1 LASNIVVV
9 DHGRVIADG
18 TPRELKEASRSARL
32 ELTLSTPSAAAVPA
46 IASLV
51 AGEVHVSDDGLH
63 LSAGVDAS
71 TGLATV
77 VVRALDAAG
86 VVVDNIEVRQ
96 PSLDDVF
103 FTLTGEHIEEEV
115 VGRDG
120 EAGEDG
126 VTAGSVGSAGGSDR
140 AAGGGSAPHELEEVR
155 A

>member
-1 LASNIVVV
+1 
-9 DHGRVIADG
+9 
-18 TPRELKEASRSARL
+18 EASRSARL
-32 ELTLSTPSAAAVPA
+32 ELTLSTPSTAAVPA

-51 AGEVHVSDDGLH
+51 VGEVHVSDDGLR

-86 VVVDNIEVRQ
+86 VTVDTIEVRQ

-115 VGRDG
+115 VGGGG
-120 EAGEDG
+120 ESSGDDNAG
-126 VTAGSVGSAGGSDR
+126 GGSDR
-140 AAGGGSAPHELEEVR
+140 AASDGAGSGSGSGSGQHELEEVR

>member
-1 LASNIVVV
+1 
-9 DHGRVIADG
+9 
-18 TPRELKEASRSARL
+18 
-32 ELTLSTPSAAAVPA
+32 
-46 IASLV
+46 
-51 AGEVHVSDDGLH
+51 

-86 VVVDNIEVRQ
+86 VTVDTIEVRQ

-115 VGRDG
+115 VGDG
-120 EAGEDG
+120 ASSADGAAAGSDG
-126 VTAGSVGSAGGSDR
+126 VASDGSGSDSDT
-140 AAGGGSAPHELEEVR
+140 GQHELEEVR